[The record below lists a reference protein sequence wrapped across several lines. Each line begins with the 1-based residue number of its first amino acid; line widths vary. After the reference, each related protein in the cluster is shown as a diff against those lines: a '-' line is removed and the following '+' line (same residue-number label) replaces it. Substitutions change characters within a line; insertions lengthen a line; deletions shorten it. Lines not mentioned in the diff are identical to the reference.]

1 MCWGQGVVQPLRTKR
16 HAPSTY
22 STPLPLS
29 LPLSFT
35 TSLQLQHA
43 AETGNSL
50 SSEEVTMIQ
59 TQLVV
64 LAALGAKGDGVTAL
78 VGEIKNASKRN
89 RAAKLGMNWVR
100 SEG

>member
-1 MCWGQGVVQPLRTKR
+1 MLGAGSRATTTYEATRTI
-16 HAPSTY
+16 HLLNPS
-22 STPLPLS
+22 SPLS
-29 LPLSFT
+29 PLSFT

>member
-1 MCWGQGVVQPLRTKR
+1 
-16 HAPSTY
+16 
-22 STPLPLS
+22 
-29 LPLSFT
+29 
-35 TSLQLQHA
+35 
-43 AETGNSL
+43 
-50 SSEEVTMIQ
+50 MIQ